1 MILKLNNEGARLS
14 NASDKTY
21 PMMMQNFSN
30 YATSDKRSENSFPMQ
45 VKRRNNTN
53 TDNSNDIWTLHNI
66 ITNF

>member
-1 MILKLNNEGARLS
+1 MDLNINNDGARLS
-14 NASDKTY
+14 NASDQTY

-53 TDNSNDIWTLHNI
+53 TDN
-66 ITNF
+66 

>member
-30 YATSDKRSENSFPMQ
+30 YATSDKRSDNSFPMQ

-53 TDNSNDIWTLHNI
+53 TDNSNDIWTLH
-66 ITNF
+66 